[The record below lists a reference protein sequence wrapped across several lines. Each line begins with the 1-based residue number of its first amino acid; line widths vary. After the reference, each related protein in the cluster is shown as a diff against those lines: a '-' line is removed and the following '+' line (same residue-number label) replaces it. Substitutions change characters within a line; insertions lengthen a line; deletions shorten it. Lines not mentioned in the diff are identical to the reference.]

1 MNKLFLVLII
11 LLWNN
16 VMFSE
21 NDPFEDFNRTTL
33 KLNKKLDVTF
43 ATPIAR
49 LYQKIT
55 PDFIELAIYNSIS
68 NIDDIN
74 ISINNILQGK
84 FKDGFSDIFRFGV
97 NSTLGLAGFIDVASK
112 IGLEKHDEDFGQ
124 TLATWGVPHG
134 PYIMLPALGPSSL
147 RDTVGMVPDAFLSP
161 SLLLDHE
168 PTIYSLK
175 FLDLIDTRARYLGLE
190 NVVIGDEYL
199 FLKDAYYQNR
209 EYDSLDGKVEDD
221 FDDFDEN

>member
-21 NDPFEDFNRTTL
+21 NDPFEDLNRTTL

-84 FKDGFSDIFRFGV
+84 FKDGFSDIIRFGV